1 MSGTPK
7 SGRPDDNID
16 ARTCR
21 GDAFAPD
28 AAWLTVCAWCDRV
41 RIRDRWLDPERA
53 GVPTH
58 GLNLTH
64 GICPACLN
72 VALRHHRSD
81 AA

>member
-7 SGRPDDNID
+7 SGRPDDNLD
-16 ARTCR
+16 GRTC
-21 GDAFAPD
+21 GDALASD
-28 AAWLTVCAWCDRV
+28 AAWLTVCAWCDSV
-41 RIRDRWLDPERA
+41 HIRDRWLDPERA
-53 GVPTH
+53 GVRIH